1 MATGTFT
8 LHWVVQKAVHRL
20 RASSIPITAV
30 SAASAMGGHYRRSGH
45 GLGLAVDAF
54 LAAMEAKDNAA
65 AGLMVLMERLPGSP
79 CSARYNVPGM

>member
-1 MATGTFT
+1 
-8 LHWVVQKAVHRL
+8 
-20 RASSIPITAV
+20 
-30 SAASAMGGHYRRSGH
+30 MGGHYRRSGH

-79 CSARYNVPGM
+79 CSARYNVREM